1 MRRLLMGLVRG
12 YQRWIS
18 PLFPPTCRY
27 YPTCSTYMLQA
38 LAKHGA
44 VKGSLMGIARILRC
58 HPFVHGGVDPVPD
71 HFSLR
76 RNVAAERAYRQAMGL
91 DDETQTTIK

>member
-1 MRRLLMGLVRG
+1 MRRFLMMLVRG

-44 VKGSLMGIARILRC
+44 LKGGLMGLARILRC

-71 HFSLR
+71 HFTLR
-76 RNVAAERAYRQAMGL
+76 RNVVAEKAYRQAMQL
-91 DDETQTTIK
+91 DDKQSTTK

>member
-1 MRRLLMGLVRG
+1 MRWLLMKLVRG

-38 LAKHGA
+38 LVKHGA
-44 VKGSLMGIARILRC
+44 LKGGLMGLARILRC
-58 HPFVHGGVDPVPD
+58 HPFVRGGVDPVPD
-71 HFSLR
+71 HFTLR
-76 RNVAAERAYRQAMGL
+76 RNVAAERAYRAEMQL
-91 DDETQTTIK
+91 DKQDTTTK

>member
-1 MRRLLMGLVRG
+1 MRRLLMLLVRG

-38 LAKHGA
+38 LTKHGA
-44 VKGSLMGIARILRC
+44 VKGGLMGLARILRC
-58 HPFVHGGVDPVPD
+58 HPLVRGGIDPVPD
-71 HFSLR
+71 HFTLR
-76 RNVAAERAYRQAMGL
+76 RNVAAERAYRQKMGL
-91 DDETQTTIK
+91 DKSQPTIK